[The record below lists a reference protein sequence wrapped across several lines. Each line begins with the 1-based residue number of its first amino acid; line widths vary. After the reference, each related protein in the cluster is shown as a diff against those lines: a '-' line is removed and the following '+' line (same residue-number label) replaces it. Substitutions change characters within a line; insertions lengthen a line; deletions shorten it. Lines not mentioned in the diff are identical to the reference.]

1 MPNEHLARVINV
13 NFSTNNIETQKREQV
28 KRNKQMNSKGKWFD
42 LLSNSLKLL
51 FKEIYRDQSGEF
63 VCGYWDLKG

>member
-13 NFSTNNIETQKREQV
+13 NFSNNNIEIQKREKV
-28 KRNKQMNSKGKWFD
+28 TRNKQMNNKGKN
-42 LLSNSLKLL
+42 SNSLSLL

-63 VCGYWDLKG
+63 VCGY

>member
-13 NFSTNNIETQKREQV
+13 NFSNNNIEVQKREKV
-28 KRNKQMNSKGKWFD
+28 TRNKQMNNKGKCFG
-42 LLSNSLKLL
+42 LLSNSLNLL

-63 VCGYWDLKG
+63 ACGY

>member
-13 NFSTNNIETQKREQV
+13 NFSTNNIETL
-28 KRNKQMNSKGKWFD
+28 KRNKVTRNKRFD
-42 LLSNSLKLL
+42 LLSNSLNLL

-63 VCGYWDLKG
+63 VCGY

>member
-13 NFSTNNIETQKREQV
+13 NFSTNNIETQKRKKV
-28 KRNKQMNSKGKWFD
+28 TRNKQMNSKGKRFD
-42 LLSNSLKLL
+42 LLSNSVNLL

-63 VCGYWDLKG
+63 VCGY

>member
-1 MPNEHLARVINV
+1 MPNEHLARVINI
-13 NFSTNNIETQKREQV
+13 NFSNNNIEIQKREKV
-28 KRNKQMNSKGKWFD
+28 MRNKQMNNKGKRFD

-63 VCGYWDLKG
+63 VCGY

>member
-13 NFSTNNIETQKREQV
+13 NFSNNNIEIQKREKV
-28 KRNKQMNSKGKWFD
+28 MRNKQMNNKGKCFG

-63 VCGYWDLKG
+63 VCGY

>member
-13 NFSTNNIETQKREQV
+13 NFSTNNIETLKRH
-28 KRNKQMNSKGKWFD
+28 KATRNKQMNSKGKRFD
-42 LLSNSLKLL
+42 LLSNSLNLL

-63 VCGYWDLKG
+63 VCGY

>member
-42 LLSNSLKLL
+42 LLSNSLNLL

>member
-13 NFSTNNIETQKREQV
+13 NFSNNNIEIQKREKV
-28 KRNKQMNSKGKWFD
+28 TRNKQMNNKGKCFG
-42 LLSNSLKLL
+42 LLSNSLNLL

-63 VCGYWDLKG
+63 VRGY